1 MKTQNTSI
9 CWLASE
15 TSRVITLRAMTCAFA
30 LTIFAPHAFCAASF
44 DWPQWQGPDRT
55 AHSKETGLLKEWPK
69 DGPPLAWKVKGLGGG
84 DSTPSVAAGRIY
96 GMSHRGADEIVWAL
110 SEKDGKEIWAVRIAP
125 AHAQNFPQSKE
136 GPSATPT
143 VDGDRLYVMGL
154 AGNVACLQ
162 ATDGKVVWQRNLVA
176 DFGGRNPMWNFR
188 ESPLVDGNKVICT
201 PGGDT
206 AMLVALDKLTGQTIW
221 KNQTP
226 GSTGSDPS
234 SASNPNGGPGER
246 GGGTAPGVTGTKD
259 PNLFVSEHWGMTAFS
274 QKVPNGKYVAK
285 LYFAETYPGITGPGQ
300 RVFSFNVHG
309 HEFKDFDILVKAG
322 GPNKA
327 YVETVPVEVT
337 NGGFRIV
344 FTSQVENPA
353 IKAIEVIPHV
363 ESAGGASSAGTIRVN
378 AGASS
383 AFTDSSGQVWQPDSG
398 FEGGRTNPG
407 IGGAPGALVGAP
419 GGADRGRGRPGGGFG
434 GFGGPGSSGAAY
446 ASPIAIDFAG
456 QRQYVQL
463 TAKAL
468 IGVAASDGK
477 FLWRYDR
484 PANRMGINCS
494 TPIYHDGMVFAAS
507 AYGAGGGVVK
517 LSKDSNGEVKAEE
530 GWFSRQMENHH
541 GGVILHDGALFG
553 SNGGNGGGYLACLDF
568 KTGEVL
574 WNEKD
579 SDKRRVT
586 KGSVAFAD
594 GRIYYRTEEGPIVL
608 IEPSRKEYL
617 ERGRFEQPERNKLPA
632 WAHPVIA
639 NGKLYIRDQDTLFCY
654 DVKARG
660 K

>member
-1 MKTQNTSI
+1 MN
-9 CWLASE
+9 A
-15 TSRVITLRAMTCAFA
+15 RTLIVA
-30 LTIFAPHAFCAASF
+30 LSWAILLSAASAS
-44 DWPQWQGPDRT
+44 DWPQWQGSERT

-69 DGPPLAWKVKGLGGG
+69 DGPPLAWKIKGLGGG

-96 GMSHRGADEIVWAL
+96 GMSNRGEDEVVWAL
-110 SEKDGKEIWAVRIAP
+110 SEQDGKEIWAVRIAP
-125 AHAQNFPQSKE
+125 ARAQNFPQSKE

-162 ATDGKVVWQRNLVA
+162 AADGKLVWQRNLVT
-176 DFGGRNPMWNFR
+176 DFGGAIPAWSYR
-188 ESPLVDGNKVICT
+188 ESPLIDGDKLICT
-201 PGGDT
+201 PGSDG
-206 AMLVALDKLTGQTIW
+206 AMLVALDKLTGQTLW
-221 KNQTP
+221 KTRMP
-226 GSTGSDPS
+226 GSSESTPV
-234 SASNPNGGPGER
+234 SASNPGGDPGER
-246 GGGTAPGVTGTKD
+246 AGGSGGSAPGVTGTKD

-285 LYFAETYPGITGPGQ
+285 LYFAETYQGITGPGQ

-309 HEFKDFDILVKAG
+309 YEFKDFDIWVKAG

-337 NGGFRIV
+337 NGEFRIV

-353 IKAIEVIPHV
+353 IKAIEIIPQGA
-363 ESAGGASSAGTIRVN
+363 SAAGGTSPEGVIRIN

-383 AFTDSSGQVWQPDSG
+383 TFTDSSGQVWQADTG
-398 FEGGRTNPG
+398 FEGGMTNPG
-407 IGGAPGALVGAP
+407 LVAFGAPP
-419 GGADRGRGRPGGGFG
+419 GGAGRGGGRPGGGFG

-517 LSKDSNGEVKAEE
+517 LSKDSNGEVKAGE

-541 GGVILHDGALFG
+541 GGVILHEGALFG

-574 WNEKD
+574 WNERD

-617 ERGRFEQPERNKLPA
+617 ERGRFEQPERTKLPA

-654 DVKARG
+654 DVKA